1 MLIELVQISQM
12 VKQMQFVKLIF
23 QLVSLMAQVVLINQ
37 ILVILFHQQSRDVR
51 TFKVLQLD
59 PSANKHQQPLQQ
71 HVLIEHVII
80 TELQQLMQIVRNI
93 KMDVLQLEKDVLMEQ
108 LHVLDNMEIKMDV
121 KH

>member
-1 MLIELVQISQM
+1 M

-23 QLVSLMAQVVLINQ
+23 QLVNLMAQPVLIK
-37 ILVILFHQQSRDVR
+37 LLYVILFHQQLKDVL
-51 TFKVLQLD
+51 TSKVLQLD
-59 PSANKHQQPLQQ
+59 PSANKHQRPLQQ

-93 KMDVLQLEKDVLMEQ
+93 KTDVLQLVKVVLMEQ

-121 KH
+121 RH